1 IPGSALQKWVQYAP
15 DMRERTPMLFLHG
28 AEDAESKRNA
38 SFFKNEV
45 LAARVPGT
53 TLPPLP
59 LTQIRSIEKTSL
71 KGAELLGKKLGT
83 EELIVAYLENLEKER
98 RNLPAI
104 RTRKYIAPP
113 AINLPQFGVAI
124 P

>member
-1 IPGSALQKWVQYAP
+1 
-15 DMRERTPMLFLHG
+15 MLFLHG
-28 AEDAESKRNA
+28 ADDQESKKNA
-38 SFFKNEV
+38 AFFKNEV
-45 LAARVPGT
+45 LAAKVPGT

-59 LTQIRSIEKTSL
+59 LTQVRSIEKTNL
-71 KGAELLGKKLGT
+71 KGADLLGKKLGT

-104 RTRKYIAPP
+104 RTRKYNSPP
-113 AINLPQFGVAI
+113 AINLPLFGVAK